1 MQNKTLNDV
10 KRKAAKLSSQFTI
23 VIILLAICI
32 IASVITPS
40 FLSQKNLI
48 NIIRQISF
56 SAVIAFGST
65 FVLTV
70 GGIDLSPGSVVS
82 LVSIIVSM
90 ASRGGLPT
98 WLCVIIGI
106 AVGAF
111 CGMFNGLL
119 ISFAKIPPFISTLG
133 MMTVA
138 AGVALLISDGRPI
151 NGLQESFT
159 GIGSGN
165 FLGIPIP
172 VYILIAAMLVCHL
185 VLNHT
190 VFGRYVKAVGSS
202 ENAAVMSGI
211 NVPMIKVAA
220 FAIAGALAGLSSIML
235 TARLYSGQPMAGDGM
250 QMDAI
255 AAAVIGGTSLK
266 GGVGTIFGTICGAL
280 IIGVINNIMDLV
292 NINMYWQD
300 IAKGVIIV
308 AAVIID
314 TQKYARRNKQ

>member
-1 MQNKTLNDV
+1 MQKNTLIDV
-10 KRKAAKLSSQFTI
+10 KKKAAKISNQFNI
-23 VIILLAICI
+23 VIILIVFCV
-32 IASVITPS
+32 IASVVSPS
-40 FLSQKNLI
+40 FLGKKNLI

-56 SAVIAFGST
+56 TAVIAFGST

-82 LVSIIVSM
+82 LVSVVSAM
-90 ASRGGLPT
+90 ASRAAYPA
-98 WLCVIIGI
+98 WVCVLIGI
-106 AVGAF
+106 GVGAF
-111 CGMFNGLL
+111 CGMINGTL
-119 ISFAKIPPFISTLG
+119 ISTAKIPPFIVTMG

-151 NGLQESFT
+151 NGLQDSFT
-159 GIGSGN
+159 VIGAGSIM
-165 FLGIPIP
+165 GIPIP
-172 VYILIAAMLVCHL
+172 VFILLLVMLICH
-185 VLNHT
+185 VILNKT
-190 VFGRYVKAVGSS
+190 VFGRHVKAVGSN
-202 ENAAVMSGI
+202 ENAAIMSGI
-211 NVPMIKVAA
+211 NVAKIKILT
-220 FAIAGALAGLSSIML
+220 FTIAGALAGLSSIML
-235 TARLYSGQPMAGDGM
+235 SARLYSGQPMAGDGM

-292 NINMYWQD
+292 NINMYWQE

-314 TQKYARRNKQ
+314 ARKYAKRNAK